1 MAQKEAP
8 VEIVKKLEGQVDDLL
23 EMYDLAEKLY
33 SYDNVHGGFSLNED
47 QRRRDAVKFNTS
59 GIGSGAVL
67 AGNGLM
73 GLAFLYLW
81 SRRGAHH
88 LLDFSQVRRCYASS
102 AAAFM
107 VGTSFG
113 SLGKLASAKV
123 EAGGRG
129 TICLNRRVAQN
140 EQIHAL
146 LRGMK
151 FHLATRQMGLWD
163 VDPR

>member
-1 MAQKEAP
+1 
-8 VEIVKKLEGQVDDLL
+8 
-23 EMYDLAEKLY
+23 MYDLAEKLY

-47 QRRRDAVKFNTS
+47 QRRRDAVKFNAS

-67 AGNGLM
+67 AGNGLI

-81 SRRGAHH
+81 SRRGANH

-107 VGTSFG
+107 VGTSVG
-113 SLGKLASAKV
+113 SLGKLGRAKV
-123 EAGGRG
+123 EYGGRG
-129 TICLNRRVAQN
+129 AICLNRRVAQN